1 MDKEIEINK
10 ECMYNEDERQ
20 YLQMMQEN
28 ITRMASNSANA
39 KTWMVTIVAAFL
51 AIGCQIDELGY
62 WLLLALIPIVV
73 FWYIDAF
80 YLRLERQIRNRE
92 QQFINFKRG
101 AEDGALNEEDMVFD
115 FRPLSKD
122 EKEENDKKDLENK
135 NLRYVETGCQMC
147 NKSVY
152 PLYLAM
158 IVIVAAITLF
168 ININLCS

>member
-1 MDKEIEINK
+1 MDIQIENM
-10 ECMYNEDERQ
+10 ENMYSEDERQ

-51 AIGCQIDELGY
+51 AIGCQIEELGY
-62 WLLLALIPIVV
+62 WLLLALIPIFV
-73 FWYIDAF
+73 FWYIDAY

-92 QQFINFKRG
+92 QRFINFKRG
-101 AEDGALNEEDMVFD
+101 AEVGALTREDLVFD
-115 FRPLSKD
+115 FRPLPKNEKD
-122 EKEENDKKDLENK
+122 DEAKKDLENK

-158 IVIVAAITLF
+158 IVIVAAITLL
-168 ININLCS
+168 ININL

>member
-1 MDKEIEINK
+1 MDKQVEINK

-62 WLLLALIPIVV
+62 WLLLALIPILV

-101 AEDGALNEEDMVFD
+101 VEVGASNVEDMVFD
-115 FRPLSKD
+115 FRPLPKNEKD
-122 EKEENDKKDLENK
+122 DT
-135 NLRYVETGCQMC
+135 LRYVETGCQMC

-158 IVIVAAITLF
+158 IIIVAAITLF
-168 ININLCS
+168 ININFCF